1 MEVVY
6 LINFTCFSH
15 VILFNTGNSE
25 FSSPVVEEMRKSKPV
40 TYAIFI
46 IVSDLEDRG
55 SRVFLKV
62 GKCLPVCTVSQ
73 SRRQ

>member
-6 LINFTCFSH
+6 LIDFTCFSH
-15 VILFNTGNSE
+15 VILFNTGNFE
-25 FSSPVVEEMRKSKPV
+25 FISPVVEEMRKSKPV
-40 TYAIFI
+40 IYAIFI